1 MMAAIAGGALL
12 AAGLGALAWIVAG
25 MPLRKGG
32 PAKQTVAE
40 GMWDLGPTLPRA
52 TLLTLRIASG
62 AVMAIIVMFA
72 THNVGVSLIFG
83 AMSGLLPVMVL
94 RRMTAARRAK
104 LDTQAYTLANSLRL
118 LLPISD
124 NVVSAMGDAVN
135 NAEEPL
141 KSILAQSLRAE
152 TRATGSGTEM
162 IRKVG
167 RDLRLAD
174 LELLGDILVQIRTQT
189 TRASDLLIDLVAMW
203 GARLQVEQKRLGK
216 ISGST
221 RLGIGMILVS
231 VLVQVAWPAFS
242 LPARDADGQ
251 LVGQVVGSLG
261 AAMTAG
267 AWWMLDGATRK
278 AMNAVR

>member
-1 MMAAIAGGALL
+1 MMAAVAGAVLLAGGA
-12 AAGLGALAWIVAG
+12 GSLAWIGAG
-25 MPLRKGG
+25 MPIRMRAS
-32 PAKQTVAE
+32 AKQSVVE
-40 GMWDLGPTLPRA
+40 GTWDLGPTLPRT
-52 TLLTLRIASG
+52 TLLALRIASG
-62 AVMAIIVMFA
+62 AVMAIIVMLS

-83 AMSGLLPVMVL
+83 SMSGMLPTMVL

-124 NVVSAMGDAVN
+124 NVVAALGDAVN

-141 KSILAQSLRAE
+141 KSILSQSLRDE
-152 TRATGSGTEM
+152 MRMTGSGTEM
-162 IRKVG
+162 LRKVG
-167 RDLRLAD
+167 RDLGLAD
-174 LELLGDILVQIRTQT
+174 MELLGDILVQIRTQT

-203 GARLQVEQKRLGK
+203 GARLQTEQKRLGK

-221 RLGIGMILVS
+221 RLGIGMILIS
-231 VLVQVAWPAFS
+231 VLIQVGWPAFS
-242 LPARDADGQ
+242 LPAREADGR
-251 LVGQVVGSLG
+251 LIGQVVGSLG

-267 AWWMLDGATRK
+267 AWMMLDRATRR